1 MLFRFIS
8 LTNGFLS
15 LLMSGMAAANTSFY
29 FTTGAEIHWIKAKS
43 FKADAA
49 AFRTL
54 LSGLTGF
61 LIAEGLLLTSSW
73 FLASPIH
80 QMTGGILHVWAWPFR
95 WLLARLQ
102 PCLGKIANRWSRSS
116 SYRQRLPDPEYYEQ
130 IAVNDLEDDD
140 SESDSIQLLDSP
152 RGGGGGGGLPMS
164 QRRRTDTILRRVFIL
179 GPFCLFLL
187 LRYMRPYDPVY
198 MYLSS
203 ALTVSPFFDMSKN
216 RGTPVDTAGLPQSGK
231 YDYLK
236 ARSSMQP
243 PPYFEWLSGGK
254 RYQGFEDWDER
265 NINRT
270 HYTPEADPL
279 RITNLGNPVFESIRD
294 AVANHDVQIKHVIVV
309 KLESTRSDVFPIR
322 KDNFI
327 WNRIAESYK
336 QKRIP
341 DEVQERIHRLTSTAE
356 YLSSSEPHN
365 SYGGISAKNAIT
377 TGTYTLKSVVGTL
390 CGVTPLVADF
400 NREYRYH
407 IYQPCLSHIMNA
419 MSDQADITRDT
430 DDFTRWPWHSSWMQS
445 VTDGYDNQDKLT
457 PLLGFRDVIT
467 REALEKPTAKHYPVK
482 SKEVNYYGYPDT
494 ELRDYISDAIDDA
507 ERTHTRLFLT
517 HLTGTTHHPWG
528 MPNNTYQQLMAQND
542 DLNRYLNTIGFEDS
556 WIAYLISMLWAKG
569 VADKTLLVLAGD
581 QYVHLFK
588 KKEKGKER
596 N

>member
-1 MLFRFIS
+1 
-8 LTNGFLS
+8 
-15 LLMSGMAAANTSFY
+15 MSGMAAANTSFY

-61 LIAEGLLLTSSW
+61 LIAEGLLLTAAW
-73 FLASPIH
+73 FFAHPIH

-95 WLLARLQ
+95 WLLVRLQ
-102 PCLGKIANRWSRSS
+102 PCLTMVANRLPTSFRS
-116 SYRQRLPDPEYYEQ
+116 QRLPDPEYYEQ
-130 IAVNDLEDDD
+130 IAVNDLEDDSDND
-140 SESDSIQLLDSP
+140 SVHLLMSP
-152 RGGGGGGGLPMS
+152 TGLPS
-164 QRRRTDTILRRVFIL
+164 QRRRTDTILRRIFIL

-187 LRYMRPYDPVY
+187 LRYQRPYDPVY

-203 ALTVSPFFDMSKN
+203 ALTVSPFFDLSN
-216 RGTPVDTAGLPQSGK
+216 HRHTPVDTTALPGNGR

-236 ARSSMQP
+236 NRSSLQP
-243 PPYFEWLSGGK
+243 PPYFEWLEGK
-254 RYQGFEDWDER
+254 RYPGFEDWDEH
-265 NINRT
+265 NVNSS
-270 HYTPEADPL
+270 HYAPAADP
-279 RITNLGNPVFESIRD
+279 IQISNLDNPVFQSVLD
-294 AVANHDVQIKHVIVV
+294 AIASQNVQIKHVIVL
-309 KLESTRSDVFPIR
+309 KLESTRGDVFPVR
-322 KDNFI
+322 RDSFM

-341 DEVQERIHRLTSTAE
+341 DEVQERIGMLTSTAE
-356 YLSSSEPHN
+356 FLTSTQAHS
-365 SYGGISAKNAIT
+365 SYGGISARNAFT

-407 IYQPCLSHIMNA
+407 IYQPCLSHIFNA
-419 MSDQADITRDT
+419 MSDQPDITSDT

-457 PLLGFRDVIT
+457 PLLGYHDVIT
-467 REALEKPTAKHYPVK
+467 REALEKPTARHYPIK

-494 ELRDYISDAIDDA
+494 ELREYISDAIDEA
-507 ERTHTRLFLT
+507 EHSHKRLFLT

-528 MPNNTYQQLMAQND
+528 MPNNSYQHLMAQND

-556 WIAYLISMLWAKG
+556 WVAYLIGLLWAKG

-581 QYVHLFK
+581 QYVASPFS
-588 KKEKGKER
+588 
-596 N
+596 